1 MARDLKQV
9 TGTGDVIAGAAVL
22 RSVVLTHTA
31 AAGVLTVRDGSGG
44 AVRLTLRCA
53 ADGSA
58 IWRAASKDG
67 VLFATSINVASITG
81 TACFEY
87 D

>member
-9 TGTGDVIAGAAVL
+9 TGTGDVIAGPAVL

-44 AVRLTLRCA
+44 SVRLTLRCI

-58 IWRAASKDG
+58 VWRSGSKDG
-67 VLFATSINVASITG
+67 VSFVTSINVASLTG
-81 TACFEY
+81 TADFEF

>member
-9 TGTGDVIAGAAVL
+9 TGTGDVIAAPAYL
-22 RSVVLTHTA
+22 FSVVLSHTA

-44 AVRLTLRCA
+44 SVRLTLRCA
-53 ADGSA
+53 ADGTA
-58 IWRAASKDG
+58 TWKAGSKGG
-67 VLFATSINVASITG
+67 VPFSTSINVASLTG
-81 TACFEY
+81 TASFEF

>member
-9 TGTGDVIAGAAVL
+9 TATGDVIAGPAVL

-31 AAGVLTVRDGSGG
+31 AAGVVTVRDGSG
-44 AVRLTLRCA
+44 AVRLTLRCVT
-53 ADGSA
+53 DGSA
-58 IWRAASKDG
+58 IWHSASKEG
-67 VLFATSINVASITG
+67 VLFASSLNVASLTG
-81 TACFEY
+81 TACFEF